1 MALLGDPC
9 AGCELRPADVR
20 TCDAHVDAGTGGA
33 ALGDGCCGGTHG
45 ATSMR
50 SERATLAASGL
61 VTVLLALVPLTLAA
75 GRHALVL
82 AVLVP
87 TVSAGVVVAW
97 LGGSAL
103 RRVDAEADARVA
115 RAVRLLPIAA
125 GGLLVTFGLT
135 VARFVLA

>member
-9 AGCELRPADVR
+9 AGCELRPADGG
-20 TCDAHVDAGTGGA
+20 TCDSHVDA
-33 ALGDGCCGGTHG
+33 GDGCCGGTHG

-75 GRHALVL
+75 GRHAVVL
-82 AVLVP
+82 TVLVP
-87 TVSAGVVVAW
+87 TVAAGVAVAW

-103 RRVDAEADARVA
+103 RRVDAEADVRVA
-115 RAVRLLPIAA
+115 RAVRVLPVAA
-125 GGLLVTFGLT
+125 GGVLVTFGLT
-135 VARFVLA
+135 VARFVLT